1 MMRVSNKMIADQT
14 INSMNRSLERLN
26 ELSIQ
31 AASMKKY
38 QNVSDNPVEVTSAL
52 TIKSSIRTAES
63 YKSTAQG
70 VDSWMTETD
79 QTLRKI
85 SALLITASNKVEAS
99 LNDTVSA
106 DERLNS
112 YAPELDTMLNEVLD
126 LSNTTYMNRY
136 IFAGFKVDT
145 KPFSLST
152 TDPNVVNYNGDAG
165 VMQQDIGAGQAVT
178 MNINN
183 SGALGA
189 VFDAIIRAR
198 NALRTNDTTT
208 LSATLTDLS
217 SALSGINDIASS
229 NGARMRQVE
238 SVIEHLDTSQLTLK
252 SLLSQKEDANMAEAA
267 VLLKNQETTY
277 QAVLEVGNRAISA
290 LSLFDILK

>member
-1 MMRVSNKMIADQT
+1 MRVSNKMIADQT

-136 IFAGFKVDT
+136 IFAGFQSRHQTVH
-145 KPFSLST
+145 PVST
-152 TDPNVVNYNGDAG
+152 TDPNVVNYNGDDG
-165 VMQQDIGAGQAVT
+165 VMQQDIG
-178 MNINN
+178 
-183 SGALGA
+183 S
-189 VFDAIIRAR
+189 RADR
-198 NALRTNDTTT
+198 LR
-208 LSATLTDLS
+208 
-217 SALSGINDIASS
+217 
-229 NGARMRQVE
+229 
-238 SVIEHLDTSQLTLK
+238 
-252 SLLSQKEDANMAEAA
+252 
-267 VLLKNQETTY
+267 
-277 QAVLEVGNRAISA
+277 
-290 LSLFDILK
+290 

>member
-136 IFAGFKVDT
+136 IFAGFKVDS
-145 KPFSLST
+145 KPFTVST

-165 VMQQDIGAGQAVT
+165 VMQQDIGAGQSVT

-198 NALRTNDTTT
+198 NALRANDTTT
-208 LSATLTDLS
+208 LNATLTDLS